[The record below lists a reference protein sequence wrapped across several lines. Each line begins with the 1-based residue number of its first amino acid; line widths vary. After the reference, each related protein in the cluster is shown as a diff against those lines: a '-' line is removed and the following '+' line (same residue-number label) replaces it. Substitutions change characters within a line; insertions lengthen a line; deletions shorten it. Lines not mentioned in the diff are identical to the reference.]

1 MKKHIIF
8 IIAFVLVAVSAQAQI
23 DRSKMPKSG
32 PTPVIN
38 LGEPYTFKMGNGLTV
53 LVVENKKLPRI
64 TVSLSLDNPPNA
76 EGEKA
81 GIEAIASEMMGKG
94 TKSISKDAFNE
105 EVDFLGAFVNVG
117 ASGGFAQSL
126 SKYSD
131 RIIELFAD
139 ASLNPNFTQEE
150 LDLEKKKLIEGIKSG
165 ENSAEAV
172 ASRVRSV
179 LAYGKNHPAGEYIT
193 EKTVSNI
200 TLADVEKYYR
210 KNFVPANAYMVISGD
225 INNDKAKDL
234 VEKYFTSW
242 TSGKAPSFGIPD
254 VKDAQ
259 YRQINFID
267 MPNAVQTEMAIMN
280 ISDLKMADEDH
291 HAALVTNYILGG
303 SFGSYVNM
311 NLREEHGYTYGAR
324 STMPRNK
331 NFKTAFRVTAK
342 VRNMVTDSAVVETL
356 KEIKRIRT
364 EDVDDEVLKNAKA
377 KFLGN
382 FILASENDRTIA
394 SRSIDI
400 KTQNLPKDFYET
412 FIAKINAVSKADIKR
427 IANKYF
433 NLDKARIVLVGKGS
447 DVLENLEK
455 IQFEGKKIPILYF
468 DKFGNKT
475 EKPDYNA
482 ALPEGVTAQSVFDA
496 YFKAIGGKDKLEAVT
511 STFTTAQAS
520 MGGATLDMIL
530 KVTSKSQTL
539 SNILFGGNSVNKNV
553 FDGTKGYVM
562 AQGQKIDYTEAQIAD
577 AKKDSHPFSELKNT
591 DATLEGIE
599 PYENGKAYKVKI
611 SDKKT
616 SFFDTETGLKI
627 KDIVIQEQG
636 GQKISS
642 TVGYSN
648 YKEVNGIKF
657 PHTISIAAGPQKFDF
672 NVSEIKVNEGVSDED
687 FK

>member
-8 IIAFVLVAVSAQAQI
+8 IIAFVLIAVSAQAQI

-32 PTPVIN
+32 PTPVIK

-76 EGEKA
+76 EGNKA

-94 TKSISKDAFNE
+94 TKNISKDVFNE

-179 LAYGKNHPAGEYIT
+179 LAYGKNHPAGEYTT
-193 EKTVSNI
+193 EKTVNNI
-200 TLADVEKYYR
+200 TLADVETYYR
-210 KNFVPANAYMVISGD
+210 KNFVPSNAYMVISGD
-225 INNDKAKDL
+225 ISNDKAKEL
-234 VEKYFTSW
+234 VEKHFTSW

-267 MPNAVQTEMAIMN
+267 MPNAVQTEMAVMN

-364 EDVDDEVLKNAKA
+364 EDVDEEVLKNAKA

-412 FIAKINAVSKADIKR
+412 FIAKINAVSKDDIKR

-468 DKFGNKT
+468 DKYGNKA
-475 EKPDYNA
+475 EKPEYNA
-482 ALPEGVTAQSVFDA
+482 AIPEGVTAQSVFDT

-511 STFTTAQAS
+511 STFTSAQAS
-520 MGGATLDMIL
+520 MGGATLDMTL
-530 KVTSKSQTL
+530 KTTSKNQMLT
-539 SNILFGGNSVNKNV
+539 NILFGGNSVSKNV
-553 FDGTKGYVM
+553 FDGTKGYAM
-562 AQGQKIDYTEAQIAD
+562 AQGQKIDFTEAQIAD
-577 AKKDSHPFSELKNT
+577 TKKSSYPFPELKSK

-599 PYENGKAYKVKI
+599 PYENGKAYKLKM

-636 GQKISS
+636 GQKVSS
-642 TVGYSN
+642 TISYSN

-672 NVSEIKVNEGVSDED
+672 NVSSVKINEGVTDED

>member
-234 VEKYFTSW
+234 VEKHFTSW

-599 PYENGKAYKVKI
+599 PYENGKAYKVKV

-636 GQKISS
+636 GQKIPS

>member
-81 GIEAIASEMMGKG
+81 GIEAIASEMIGKG
-94 TKSISKDAFNE
+94 TKNISKDAFNE

-200 TLADVEKYYR
+200 TLADVETYYR

-225 INNDKAKDL
+225 INNDKAKEL
-234 VEKYFTSW
+234 VEKHFTSW

-267 MPNAVQTEMAIMN
+267 MPNAVQTEMAVMN

-482 ALPEGVTAQSVFDA
+482 ALPEGITAQSVFDA
-496 YFKAIGGKDKLEAVT
+496 YFKAIGGKDKLEGVT

-530 KVTSKSQTL
+530 KVTSKNQTL

-599 PYENGKAYKVKI
+599 PYENGKAYKVKV

-616 SFFDTETGLKI
+616 SFFDTETGLKV

-636 GQKISS
+636 GQKIPS

-672 NVSEIKVNEGVSDED
+672 NVSKIKVNEGVSDED

>member
-94 TKSISKDAFNE
+94 TKNISKDAFNE

-616 SFFDTETGLKI
+616 SFFDTETGLKV

-636 GQKISS
+636 GQKIPS

>member
-1 MKKHIIF
+1 MKKNITF
-8 IIAFVLVAVSAQAQI
+8 IIAFLLVAISAQAQI

-76 EGEKA
+76 EGDKA
-81 GIEAIASEMMGKG
+81 GIEGIVSQIMGKG
-94 TKSISKDAFNE
+94 TKDISKDAFNE
-105 EVDFLGAFVNVG
+105 EVDFLGAFINTG

-131 RIIELFAD
+131 RIIELFAK

-172 ASRVRSV
+172 ADRVRSV
-179 LAYGKNHPAGEYIT
+179 LGYGKNHPAGEYIT
-193 EKTVSNI
+193 EKTINNI

-210 KNFVPANAYMVISGD
+210 NYFVPANAYMVISGD
-225 INNDKAKDL
+225 ISNDKAKEL
-234 VEKYFTSW
+234 VEKNFTSW
-242 TSGKAPSFGIPD
+242 KAGKAPSFGIPE

-267 MPNAVQTEMAIMN
+267 MSNAVQTEMAVMN
-280 ISDLKMADEDH
+280 VSNLKMADEDH
-291 HAALVTNYILGG
+291 HAALVTNYVLGG
-303 SFGSYVNM
+303 SFGSYINM
-311 NLREEHGYTYGAR
+311 NLREEHGYTYGGR
-324 STMPRNK
+324 STLPRNK
-331 NFKTAFRVTAK
+331 NFKTLFRATAK

-377 KFLGN
+377 KFLGD

-394 SRSIDI
+394 ARSIDI

-455 IQFEGKKIPILYF
+455 ISFEGKKIPILYF
-468 DKFGNKT
+468 DKYGNKT

-482 ALPEGVTAQSVFDA
+482 ATPEGVTAQSVLDN
-496 YFKAIGGKDKLEAVT
+496 YLKAIGGKDKLTAVQ
-511 STFTTAQAS
+511 STFTTAEAS
-520 MGGATLDMIL
+520 MGGATLQMIS
-530 KVTSKSQTL
+530 KVTSKNQTL
-539 SNILFGGNSVNKNV
+539 TDILFGGNSVNKNV
-553 FDGTKGYVM
+553 FDGTKGYAM

-577 AKKDSHPFSELKNT
+577 AKKEIYPFPELKNT
-591 DATLEGIE
+591 DAKLEGLE

-611 SDKKT
+611 SDKRT
-616 SFFDTETGLKI
+616 SYFDTETGLKI

-636 GQKISS
+636 GQKIPS
-642 TVGYSN
+642 TIGYSN

-657 PHTISIAAGPQKFDF
+657 PHTMSISAGPQKFDF
-672 NVSEIKVNEGVSDED
+672 NVSEIKINEGVTEED

>member
-179 LAYGKNHPAGEYIT
+179 LAYGKNHPEGEYIT

-475 EKPDYNA
+475 EKPDYNT

-616 SFFDTETGLKI
+616 SFFDTETGLKV

-636 GQKISS
+636 GQKIPS